1 MTVKEMLEK
10 LSKLDPDL
18 ECFALDSNANWCRII
33 DVWGELDDERNLAYF
48 EISSLGLAE
57 LP

>member
-18 ECFALDSNANWCRII
+18 ECSTLDSNAHWCRII
-33 DVWGELDDERNLAYF
+33 DVWGELDDARNFAYF
-48 EISSLGLAE
+48 EISSLGPAE
-57 LP
+57 LS